1 MKEYRLA
8 AWPELAPPFHRT
20 GYRRILSDM
29 SQRFVSLSQ
38 LAACSGLKR
47 QDVRAFLELLDAR
60 GVLIER
66 ERAADDSLFGSL
78 RPLGGWIKRAMSTTT
93 H

>member
-20 GYRRILSDM
+20 GYRRLLSDM
-29 SQRFVSLSQ
+29 SQRFVSLHQ
-38 LAACSGLKR
+38 LLACSSLKR
-47 QDVRAFLELLDAR
+47 HEVRAFLDLLESR

-66 ERAADDSLFGSL
+66 ERPTDDSLFGSL